1 MERKLFILGTGNAMA
16 AKCYNTCF
24 AVKNGEEWLLVDAG
38 GGNTILSR
46 MEDAKIPFERI
57 HEMFVTHAHTDH
69 VLGVVWVIRKIAAM
83 MNQGSYEG
91 ELHIY
96 CHSELADIIDQLC
109 RLTLIGKFTRHLGE
123 RILLCPVGD
132 GQRQMTA
139 GMELTFFDIGST
151 KTKQYGFC
159 ASFDG
164 THTDL
169 VCAGDEPIHE
179 RTMEYA
185 RGCGLLMSEA
195 FCLAAEKEIFKPYEK
210 HHSTALDVGRLAA
223 SLEVG
228 SLLLYH
234 TEDSCLEKRRERY
247 TAEAALSYS
256 GRIYVPCDLEVI
268 DLNEACGLQYS

>member
-1 MERKLFILGTGNAMA
+1 MERKLILLGTGNAMA
-16 AKCYNTCF
+16 VKCYNTCF
-24 AVKNGEEWLLVDAG
+24 AMKNGENWLLVDAG

-46 MEDAKIPFERI
+46 MEDAGIAFEQI

-69 VLGVVWVIRKIAAM
+69 VLGVVWVIRKIAAL

-91 ELHIY
+91 NLHIY
-96 CHSELADIIDQLC
+96 CHSELAGVIDQLC
-109 RLTLIGKFTRHLGE
+109 RLTLIEKFTRHLGE
-123 RILLCPVGD
+123 RILLCQVED
-132 GQRQMTA
+132 GQSCRAA

-164 THTDL
+164 TRTDL

-195 FCLAAEKEIFKPYEK
+195 FCLDADKEIFKPYEK
-210 HHSTALDVGRLAA
+210 HHSTAMDVGRLAA
-223 SLEVG
+223 QLGVN

-247 TAEAALSYS
+247 TAEAAAGYS
-256 GRIYVPCDLEVI
+256 GRIYVPLDLEEI
-268 DLNEACGLQYS
+268 DLNEACGTERI